1 MTEEE
6 FMAAAAAASAEAET
20 GDGEAETGDGE
31 AETGDGEAETEDGE
45 AETEDGEAEN
55 EDDMA
60 ANDDDEE
67 EECDKVDST
76 PDYCVADADGMV
88 KCDPSAT
95 AAGTDLPKE
104 CELNADAIVTCEAGT
119 DVSAWDCELDDD
131 NVVKCVEDS
140 RMMVRSIP
148 HCDLN
153 ADMNVHCKIPE
164 KEEGEGA
171 VVDNTVTNTD
181 GATSVTTF
189 AAALVAAVYAL
200 VF

>member
-1 MTEEE
+1 MGTEEE

-20 GDGEAETGDGE
+20 G
-31 AETGDGEAETEDGE
+31 DGE

-140 RMMVRSIP
+140 RMTVRSYP

-189 AAALVAAVYAL
+189 AAALVAAV
-200 VF
+200 